1 MQILTQGY
9 RGPQIAGPSPL
20 GRPLSGVDGNPL
32 AVMLKPAFRKAST
45 LGFPL
50 TVSTQPPAYIA
61 YTVRKPKQEGKKDAW
76 VAIGAAWFHSDEK
89 GMEILLDALPLDGRV
104 VLRVNDR
111 REEDAVPPVRTSHSK
126 RQPATTDRST
136 GKRWPR

>member
-1 MQILTQGY
+1 
-9 RGPQIAGPSPL
+9 
-20 GRPLSGVDGNPL
+20 
-32 AVMLKPAFRKAST
+32 
-45 LGFPL
+45 
-50 TVSTQPPAYIA
+50 
-61 YTVRKPKQEGKKDAW
+61 
-76 VAIGAAWFHSDEK
+76 
-89 GMEILLDALPLDGRV
+89 LPLDGRV